1 MKLLLR
7 FLFTLCLVFFGSAQ
21 RSGAQLYTDG
31 GMQVRAVQKA
41 DHTSVLHIADR
52 PLTELRTVMLRSP
65 KGQDEWAAS
74 DNENEDDRED
84 EERQLTAKQ
93 LPPPHFF
100 QTFLNNDASGATAES
115 IVCMQRQSLDVRCSA
130 PEAYLLF
137 QVFRI

>member
-7 FLFTLCLVFFGSAQ
+7 FLFTLTLVFFGSAQ
-21 RSGAQLYTDG
+21 RSGAHLYADG
-31 GMQVRAVQKA
+31 SIRVQQKQIA
-41 DHTSVLHIADR
+41 DHARVVHIADR
-52 PLTELRTVMLRSP
+52 PHTELRTVVLNAHR
-65 KGQDEWAAS
+65 GQDELAAS

-100 QTFLNNDASGATAES
+100 QFFLNDNAAGSDSYLPVFT
-115 IVCMQRQSLDVRCSA
+115 QLQSLDARCAA

-137 QVFRI
+137 QVFLV